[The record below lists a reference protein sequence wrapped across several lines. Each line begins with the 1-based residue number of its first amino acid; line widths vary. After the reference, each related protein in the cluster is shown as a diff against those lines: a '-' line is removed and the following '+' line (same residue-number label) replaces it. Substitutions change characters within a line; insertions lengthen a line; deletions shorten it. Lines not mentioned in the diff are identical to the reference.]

1 MIAYIDASVSGVSGD
16 MLLSAL
22 IDCGA
27 RLEIISD
34 ICRVV
39 ENLLNCK
46 IKVKFYE
53 VKRKGIKAKKLDII
67 SDSKFNIEDIPRI
80 LDEVEKSVE
89 FDREF
94 VENVFKTILD
104 AEKAVHGEA
113 HLHELSNVDTIIDVV
128 GFSSLIKDLN
138 IEKVLCS
145 KIEVGRGIVKTSHGF
160 LSSPA
165 FITAEILKK
174 FKIPFRARINAEAS
188 TPTGV
193 AILANIARFDEIETS
208 RIIDIGYGA
217 GEKDFVEAPNVLRIF
232 LLESEMKSE
241 YISILETNLDD
252 VTGELIGNL
261 IDVLYRE
268 GALDVQ
274 VIQALTKKSRPSFII
289 KVICNLSMEE
299 KLSKILIKESGTLG
313 VRIFRAEKRHVAE
326 RKILKRKIKIKNRE
340 FEVRYKISVE
350 NDVKHYKP
358 EFDDIKKIAE
368 ELKLPFKDVYRE
380 AIKRF

>member
-104 AEKAVHGEA
+104 AER
-113 HLHELSNVDTIIDVV
+113 LCT
-128 GFSSLIKDLN
+128 
-138 IEKVLCS
+138 EKHICMNS
-145 KIEVGRGIVKTSHGF
+145 QT
-160 LSSPA
+160 
-165 FITAEILKK
+165 
-174 FKIPFRARINAEAS
+174 
-188 TPTGV
+188 
-193 AILANIARFDEIETS
+193 
-208 RIIDIGYGA
+208 
-217 GEKDFVEAPNVLRIF
+217 
-232 LLESEMKSE
+232 
-241 YISILETNLDD
+241 
-252 VTGELIGNL
+252 
-261 IDVLYRE
+261 
-268 GALDVQ
+268 
-274 VIQALTKKSRPSFII
+274 LT
-289 KVICNLSMEE
+289 L
-299 KLSKILIKESGTLG
+299 
-313 VRIFRAEKRHVAE
+313 
-326 RKILKRKIKIKNRE
+326 
-340 FEVRYKISVE
+340 
-350 NDVKHYKP
+350 
-358 EFDDIKKIAE
+358 
-368 ELKLPFKDVYRE
+368 
-380 AIKRF
+380 